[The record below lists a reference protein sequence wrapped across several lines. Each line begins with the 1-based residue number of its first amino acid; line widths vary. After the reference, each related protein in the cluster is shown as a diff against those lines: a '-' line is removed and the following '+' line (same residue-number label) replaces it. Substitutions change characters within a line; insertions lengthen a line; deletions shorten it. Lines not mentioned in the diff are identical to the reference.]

1 MDIQKILEYYI
12 EYENYNLLNS
22 ISTVSK
28 KNDFV
33 ESKLKDIE
41 LIIDNVLDQKY
52 NSVLNTIDYRIK
64 TLGEN
69 GNDIRNELK
78 TLCIE
83 SLELNDSEI
92 ESRLSLIFEQL
103 FQNTTETT
111 KSQKWAVKNELLCK
125 EFYIYYPMY
134 RVEKSYMPLCVFNC
148 TVNSGEMKIKSYAV
162 AETLL
167 NIFMKKQYL
176 FDEYFSNRK
185 EKEDFFSTLTSFDN
199 YDIFSLVE
207 VITESVVS
215 KIGFIKDDLVN
226 KRQKFFMISLSD
238 NAQSYSAPFKEEI
251 VLTNYLL
258 DKNRSELLESYLLG
272 EKSGEYREEI
282 NNITHFGS
290 YPFGIN
296 YNENDHPAYT
306 VNKKQWEIMN
316 LYNDVKLQSVTGPP
330 GTGKTTV
337 LKEIIADMFVRKTN
351 VLLSKWDEAWL
362 ENKDGIYRSPFEG
375 NNNFSMVITSTNN
388 DAVNNIGEE
397 LIEEISLFNNS
408 NLKSLEYTF
417 CAKLGNKD
425 NTDQFVS
432 DSLLPL
438 IQSLANENEFIDEE
452 SLKVEFKET
461 YSLLEYFN
469 QLMSNLDQSIKS
481 VESHHGARVE
491 YLESSAL
498 FEHYDSTYKE
508 CINQIDLS
516 QIKIDNFNRDKKTF
530 EEKIAVSNKE
540 ISSLKR
546 RFNDQINLLKD
557 IEAKTKWF
565 LVGKLIEIYTER
577 KRKVYQENNE
587 LINNEI
593 IETTE
598 LQMHYKSELNEVK
611 TDLENTMK
619 IQNDLVVKTEKLD
632 KVMKSLKDYQ
642 LKYENLLDFM
652 KKQEMQED
660 LIQDRNKLC
669 NSEKVTFFRIKLFKL
684 SLLLHEAY
692 IIKHRKEILSSLNEI
707 YKPGK
712 SLFSTCYRSTYL
724 YNEETTNKIRNLWE
738 VFCLCY
744 PVISTTLHSFE
755 RNKFHMILQLFDL
768 IMVDESGQVMPH
780 YLVSPIYRAKKAL
793 IVGDAFQL
801 QPVRKQKYPQI
812 FEKHER
818 LSNVGKHLDL
828 DSQSAQ
834 NLADSNTKYFD
845 TLEGKKIGLMLEEH
859 RRCEENIA
867 TFSNKYV
874 YNNKMILKTKNKPS
888 EDKFLGS
895 NLIFIDVRGYKEKD
909 NKNYA
914 ESEVIKNIIKSI
926 REKDVDSEIGV
937 ITPYSNQQHL
947 LRKIVKD
954 ENTECGTV
962 HKFQGKG
969 KDIII
974 ISLVVSSID
983 DRRGLSFIASEPNFL
998 NVALT
1003 RAKSQVILVGNY
1015 DILAKGNTVLKKL
1028 DNVIKNVGAVFSF
1041 YDDEIDMDDEYAR
1054 IVKKIITAGTP
1065 KDDDYTKLFSL
1076 YEKYGGVLTDD
1087 THYLF
1092 LMNLFENAKSIE
1104 ICTPWVNTIV
1114 VKPPFLSK
1122 LEEFVKNGKKYKI
1135 TFGYNKTKYSLSSS
1149 SEIKEII
1156 AKDSAFKYDEKRE
1169 IEMIL
1174 NLKNLLGDSLIYN
1187 PPLHAKVLIVNEEY
1201 LVIGSHN
1208 WLSKQGQRKNSKREV
1223 SCIVKNRSMAQF
1235 IREDIYKI
1243 KE

>member
-28 KNDFV
+28 KNDFI
-33 ESKLKDIE
+33 ESKLKDIK
-41 LIIDNVLDQKY
+41 LITDNVIDQKY
-52 NSVLNTIDYRIK
+52 NSVLNIIDYRIK
-64 TLGEN
+64 ALGEN
-69 GNDIRNELK
+69 GNYIKSELK

-83 SLELNDSEI
+83 SMELNDSEI
-92 ESRLSLIFEQL
+92 EFRLSLIFEQL

-111 KSQKWAVKNELLCK
+111 RSQKWAVKNELLRK

-134 RVEKSYMPLCVFNC
+134 WVEKSYMPLCVFNC
-148 TVNSGEMKIKSYAV
+148 TVNSGEMKINSYAV
-162 AETLL
+162 AEALL

-176 FDEYFSNRK
+176 FDEHFSNRK

-207 VITESVVS
+207 VIIESVIS
-215 KIGFIKDDLVN
+215 KIGFIKDDLVS

-238 NAQSYSAPFKEEI
+238 NAQSYSAPFKEELE
-251 VLTNYLL
+251 LTNYLL
-258 DKNRSELLESYLLG
+258 DKNQSELLESYLLG

-282 NNITHFGS
+282 TKITHFGS
-290 YPFGIN
+290 YPFEIN
-296 YNENDHPAYT
+296 YNEIDHPAYT

-316 LYNDVKLQSVTGPP
+316 LYNDVKFQSVTGPP

-351 VLLSKWDEAWL
+351 VLLSKWDEAWS
-362 ENKDGIYRSPFEG
+362 ENNDGIYGSPFGG

-408 NLKSLEYTF
+408 NLRSLEYTF

-425 NTDQFVS
+425 NTDSFVS

-438 IQSLANENEFIDEE
+438 IQSLASENEFNDEE
-452 SLKVEFKET
+452 SLRVEFKET
-461 YSLLEYFN
+461 YSLLEDFN

-481 VESHHGARVE
+481 VESHHGERVE
-491 YLESSAL
+491 YLESAAL

-508 CINQIDLS
+508 SINQINLS
-516 QIKIDNFNRDKKTF
+516 QIKIDTFNRDKKTF

-546 RFNDQINLLKD
+546 RLNDQINLLKD
-557 IEAKTKWF
+557 IEDKTRWF

-577 KRKVYQENNE
+577 KRKVYKENNE
-587 LINNEI
+587 LIYNEI

-611 TDLENTMK
+611 TDLENTTK
-619 IQNDLVVKTEKLD
+619 IQNDLVVKTEKSD

-642 LKYENLLDFM
+642 LKYENLIDFM
-652 KKQEMQED
+652 KKHEIQED

-669 NSEKVTFFRIKLFKL
+669 NCEKVTYFRVKLFKL

-755 RNKFHMILQLFDL
+755 RNKFHMISQLFDL
-768 IMVDESGQVMPH
+768 VIVDESGQVMPH

-834 NLADSNTKYFD
+834 NLADRNTKYFD

-867 TFSNKYV
+867 SFSNKYV
-874 YNNKMILKTKNKPS
+874 YNNKMILKTKNKQS

-895 NLIFIDVRGYKEKD
+895 NLVFIDVRGYKEKD

-914 ESEVIKNIIKSI
+914 EAEVIKNIIKSI
-926 REKDVDSEIGV
+926 REKDIDSEIGV

-983 DRRGLSFIASEPNFL
+983 DQRGLSFIASDPNFL

-1015 DILAKGNTVLKKL
+1015 DILAKGNTVLKNL
-1028 DNVIKNVGAVFSF
+1028 NTVIKNVGAIYSF
-1041 YDDEIDMDDEYAR
+1041 YDDEIDMDDKYAT
-1054 IVKKIITAGTP
+1054 IVKEIITAGTP
-1065 KDDDYTKLFSL
+1065 KDDNYTKLFSL
-1076 YEKYGGVLTDD
+1076 YEKYGGILTDD

-1092 LMNLFENAKSIE
+1092 LMSLFENAKSIE

-1122 LEEFVKNGKKYKI
+1122 LEEFIRNGNRYKI

-1169 IEMIL
+1169 VDMIL

>member
-1 MDIQKILEYYI
+1 MDVKKILEYFI
-12 EYENYNLLNS
+12 DYENYNLLNS
-22 ISTVSK
+22 ITTVSK
-28 KNDFV
+28 KNDFD
-33 ESKLKDIE
+33 ELKLKDIK
-41 LIIDNVLDQKY
+41 LIINNVIAQKY
-52 NSVLNTIDYRIK
+52 NSALDIIDYRFK
-64 TLGEN
+64 RLGEN
-69 GNDIRNELK
+69 GEEIKKELK

-83 SLELNDSEI
+83 SMELNDSEI
-92 ESRLSLIFEQL
+92 ETRLNMIFEQL
-103 FQNTTETT
+103 FQNLNETTE
-111 KSQKWAVKNELLCK
+111 SQKWAIKNELIRK

-134 RVEKSYMPLCVFNC
+134 WVEKSYMPLCAFNC
-148 TVNSGEMKIKSYAV
+148 TVNSGELNINSYAV
-162 AETLL
+162 TEALL
-167 NIFMKKQYL
+167 NIFMKKQYA

-185 EKEDFFSTLTSFDN
+185 EKENFYSSLTSFDN
-199 YDIFSLVE
+199 NDIFSLVD
-207 VITESVVS
+207 VITETVIN
-215 KIGFIKDDLVN
+215 KIDFIKKDLVS

-238 NAQSYSAPFKEEI
+238 NTQSYSAPFKEEL
-251 VLTNYLL
+251 VLTNHLL
-258 DKNRSELLESYLLG
+258 NKSRSELLESYLLCG
-272 EKSGEYREEI
+272 ESVEYNEKI

-296 YNENDHPAYT
+296 YNENELPTYT

-337 LKEIIADMFVRKTN
+337 LKEIIADMFVKKTN
-351 VLLSKWDEAWL
+351 ALLKNWDERWI
-362 ENKDGIYRSPFEG
+362 ENNDGTYRSPFEG

-397 LIEEISLFNNS
+397 LINEISLFNIS

-417 CAKLGNKD
+417 CAKMGNKD
-425 NTDQFVS
+425 NTDQFIS
-432 DSLLPL
+432 DSFLPL
-438 IQSLANENEFIDEE
+438 IQNLEDAHEVIDEE
-452 SLKVEFKET
+452 SLRVEFKET

-469 QLMSNLDQSIKS
+469 QLLSNLDQSIKF
-481 VESHHGARVE
+481 VESHHGVSVQ
-491 YLESSAL
+491 YLESAAVLENYISA
-498 FEHYDSTYKE
+498 FKE
-508 CINQIDLS
+508 CNNQIDQL
-516 QIKIDNFNRDKKTF
+516 QIKIDNLNKEKKDF
-530 EEKIAVSNKE
+530 EEKIIVSNKE
-540 ISSLKR
+540 VSSIKR
-546 RFNDQINLLKD
+546 RLNDQVNLLKN
-557 IEAKTKWF
+557 IEDKTKWF
-565 LVGKLIEIYTER
+565 LVGRFIEIFIEK
-577 KRKVYQENNE
+577 KRKIYQDNNE
-587 LINNEI
+587 LISNEL
-593 IETTE
+593 IETIE
-598 LQMHYKSELNEVK
+598 LLTHYKSNLCELE
-611 TDLENTMK
+611 TDLKNTMK
-619 IQNDLVVKTEKLD
+619 TKFDFEVKLEKID
-632 KVMKSLKDYQ
+632 QAMKSLKKYQ
-642 LKYENLLDFM
+642 LEHEKLQIFM
-652 KKQEMQED
+652 EKQELQED
-660 LIQDRNKLC
+660 LIQDRYKLC
-669 NSEKVTFFRIKLFKL
+669 NCEKITFFRTKLFKL
-684 SLLLHEAY
+684 SLLLHEVY

-712 SLFSTCYRSTYL
+712 NLFSTCYRSTYL

-755 RNKFHMILQLFDL
+755 RSKFHMISQLFDL
-768 IMVDESGQVMPH
+768 VMVDESGQVLPH
-780 YLVSPIYRAKKAL
+780 YLVSPIFRSKKAL

-818 LSNVGKHLDL
+818 LSNIGKHLDL

-845 TLEGKKIGLMLEEH
+845 TLDGKKIGLMLEEH

-867 TFSNKYV
+867 IFSNKYV
-874 YNNKMILKTKNKPS
+874 YNNKMILKTKNKLN
-888 EDKFLGS
+888 EDKFLGN
-895 NLIFIDVRGYKEKD
+895 NLVFIDVRGYKEKD

-914 ESEVIKNIIKSI
+914 EAEVIKNIIKSI
-926 REKDVDSEIGV
+926 RERDVISEIGV
-937 ITPYSNQQHL
+937 ITPYSNHQHL
-947 LRKIVKD
+947 LKKSVKD
-954 ENTECGTV
+954 VNTECGTV

-983 DRRGLSFIASEPNFL
+983 DQRGLSFIASEANFL

-1028 DNVIKNVGAVFSF
+1028 NNVIKTVGAVYSF
-1041 YDDEIDMDDEYAR
+1041 YDDEIDMDDKYAK
-1054 IVKKIITAGTP
+1054 IVKEFITAGTP
-1065 KDDDYTKLFSL
+1065 KDDNYTKLFSI
-1076 YEKYGGVLTDD
+1076 YERHRGILTDD
-1087 THYLF
+1087 SHYLF

-1114 VKPPFLSK
+1114 VKPSFLSK
-1122 LEEFVKNGKKYKI
+1122 LEEFIRNGNRYKI

-1156 AKDSAFKYDEKRE
+1156 AKDSAFKYDEEKE
-1169 IEMIL
+1169 VDMIL

-1208 WLSKQGQRKNSKREV
+1208 WLSKQGNSKREV

>member
-28 KNDFV
+28 KNDFI
-33 ESKLKDIE
+33 ESKLKDIK
-41 LIIDNVLDQKY
+41 LITDNVIEQKY
-52 NSVLNTIDYRIK
+52 YSILDIIDYRFK

-69 GNDIRNELK
+69 GKDIKNELK

-83 SLELNDSEI
+83 SMELNDSEI
-92 ESRLSLIFEQL
+92 ETRLNLIFEQL
-103 FQNTTETT
+103 FQNPNETT
-111 KSQKWAVKNELLCK
+111 KSQKWAVKNELIRK

-134 RVEKSYMPLCVFNC
+134 WVEKSYMPLCVFNC
-148 TVNSGEMKIKSYAV
+148 TVSSGELNINSYAV
-162 AETLL
+162 AEALL

-207 VITESVVS
+207 VIIESVVS
-215 KIGFIKDDLVN
+215 KIGFIKDDLVS

-238 NAQSYSAPFKEEI
+238 NAQSYSAPFKEEL

-258 DKNRSELLESYLLG
+258 DKNQSKLLESYLLG
-272 EKSGEYREEI
+272 EKSGEYREKI
-282 NNITHFGS
+282 SKITHFGS

-296 YNENDHPAYT
+296 YNETDHPAYT

-316 LYNDVKLQSVTGPP
+316 LYNDVRLQSITGPP

-351 VLLSKWDEAWL
+351 VLLSKWDEAWS
-362 ENKDGIYRSPFEG
+362 ENNDGIYGSPFEG

-425 NTDQFVS
+425 NTDSFVS

-438 IQSLANENEFIDEE
+438 IQSLASENEFIDEE
-452 SLKVEFKET
+452 YLRVEFKET

-481 VESHHGARVE
+481 LESIHGAKVE
-491 YLESSAL
+491 YLESATL

-508 CINQIDLS
+508 CIDQIDQS
-516 QIKIDNFNRDKKTF
+516 QIKIDNLNRDKKVL
-530 EEKIAVSNKE
+530 EDKIVVNNKE
-540 ISSLKR
+540 VSSLKR
-546 RFNDQINLLKD
+546 RLNDQINLLKD
-557 IEAKTKWF
+557 IEDKTKWF
-565 LVGKLIEIYTER
+565 LVGKLIKIITDK
-577 KRKVYQENNE
+577 KRKLYQESNE
-587 LINNEI
+587 LIDDEI
-593 IETTE
+593 IETIE
-598 LQMHYKSELNEVK
+598 LLRHYKSELNEVE
-611 TDLENTMK
+611 TDLENTVINK
-619 IQNDLVVKTEKLD
+619 TDLEVKSEKLVQ
-632 KVMKSLKDYQ
+632 VMKSIKDYQ
-642 LKYENLLDFM
+642 LRHEKLLDFM
-652 KKQEMQED
+652 KKQGLKEE
-660 LIQDRNKLC
+660 LIQDRFKLC
-669 NSEKVTFFRIKLFKL
+669 NCEKITFFRVKLFKL

-692 IIKHRKEILSSLNEI
+692 IIKYRKEILSSLNEI

-724 YNEETTNKIRNLWE
+724 YNEETSGKIRNLWE
-738 VFCLCY
+738 VFSLCY

-755 RNKFHMILQLFDL
+755 RNKFHMIPQLFDL
-768 IMVDESGQVMPH
+768 IMVDESGQVLPH
-780 YLVSPIYRAKKAL
+780 YLVSPIFRSKKAL

-812 FEKHER
+812 FEKHEE
-818 LSNVGKHLDL
+818 LSNIGKYLDI

-834 NLADSNTKYFD
+834 NLADRNTKYFD
-845 TLEGKKIGLMLEEH
+845 TLDGKKIGLMLEEH

-867 TFSNKYV
+867 TFSNRYV
-874 YNNKMILKTKNKPS
+874 YNNKMILITKNKPN

-895 NLIFIDVRGYKEKD
+895 NLVFIDVRGYKEND

-914 ESEVIKNIIKSI
+914 EAEVINNLIKSI

-947 LRKIVKD
+947 LKKSVED
-954 ENTECGTV
+954 QNTECGTV

-974 ISLVVSSID
+974 ISLVVSSVD
-983 DRRGLSFIASEPNFL
+983 DQRGLSFIAAEPNFL

-1003 RAKSQVILVGNY
+1003 RAKSQVILVGNH
-1015 DILAKGNTVLKKL
+1015 DILVKGNSVLKNL
-1028 DNVIKNVGAVFSF
+1028 NDVINSVGTVYSF
-1041 YDDEIDMDDEYAR
+1041 YDDEIDMDDKYAR
-1054 IVKKIITAGTP
+1054 IVKEIITAGTP
-1065 KDDDYTKLFSL
+1065 KDDNYTRLFSL
-1076 YEKYGGVLTDD
+1076 YERYGGILTDD

-1114 VKPPFLSK
+1114 VKQSFLSK
-1122 LEEFVKNGKKYKI
+1122 LEEFIRNGNRFKI

-1169 IEMIL
+1169 VDMIL

-1187 PPLHAKVLIVNEEY
+1187 PPLHAKILIVNDEY